1 MHVELGCI
9 KYLIIVNTL
18 KLCSMN
24 LIQFFLVSSLHA
36 ITIQEKIVI
45 NEPITSNKVGISYQ
59 IMKPAII
66 APGTDKYLIGA
77 RTIAS
82 PYLNA

>member
-1 MHVELGCI
+1 
-9 KYLIIVNTL
+9 
-18 KLCSMN
+18 MN
-24 LIQFFLVSSLHA
+24 LIQVFLINSLHA

-45 NEPITSNKVGISYQ
+45 NEPMTSKKVGISYQ
-59 IMKPAII
+59 ITKPAII